1 MLTPR
6 TATPSLATPAAFPVF
21 YGQSPF
27 PGHSRYLIAQRKRLQ
42 RRHLGVGLT
51 PSFVVAAHE
60 RSFDWNDSLF
70 DVTWSESNE
79 HVIVTGGGD
88 GSLQIWDTANP
99 VGPLQVLK
107 EHAQEVYSV
116 DWSQTRGEE
125 LVVSGS
131 WDHTAKVWDPAINR
145 SICTFQGHEGV
156 IYSTVWSPHVPGCF
170 ASASGDNTLRI
181 WDMKTGSAT
190 LVIPAHCAEILTCDW
205 CKYDQNI
212 VVTGAV
218 DCNLR
223 VWDLRNIQEPVADLK
238 GHSYAI
244 RRVKVMCFIWDSVS
258 NRFFNTKSNHR
269 CPRILRRDTVPK
281 ESSLC
286 LRSVN
291 IAHVLQPYSK
301 IGSTGALKDPF
312 ARLSG
317 APNAPS
323 QQYHDTFSA
332 DTLLMTVPK
341 RSLRAWIL
349 LFIQDAH
356 KPRHSDSL
364 LNLSRAPIRAS
375 IDSAKITALSAKSRS
390 VNLSSPTDTPQPL
403 DSTTLPNTVHASIE
417 QSRSKDSGSTSTL
430 HSIHSASL
438 QDSHDIHHQDVP

>member
-1 MLTPR
+1 MDRCVKTFT
-6 TATPSLATPAAFPVF
+6 TAGRHGYAVEISPYFPSRLACASSQY
-21 YGQSPF
+21 YGIA
-27 PGHSRYLIAQRKRLQ
+27 GCGTLLILEQNEAGI
-42 RRHLGVGLT
+42 HL
-51 PSFVVAAHE
+51 F

-244 RRVKVMCFIWDSVS
+244 RRVKFSP
-258 NRFFNTKSNHR
+258 FQ
-269 CPRILRRDTVPK
+269 
-281 ESSLC
+281 
-286 LRSVN
+286 RSVL
-291 IAHVLQPYSK
+291 ASCSYDFTVRFWDFSKTEVLLGIVDHHTEFVCGLDFSLHIPNQVADCAWDETVK
-301 IGSTGALKDPF
+301 I
-312 ARLSG
+312 
-317 APNAPS
+317 
-323 QQYHDTFSA
+323 Y
-332 DTLLMTVPK
+332 
-341 RSLRAWIL
+341 
-349 LFIQDAH
+349 
-356 KPRHSDSL
+356 
-364 LNLSRAPIRAS
+364 
-375 IDSAKITALSAKSRS
+375 
-390 VNLSSPTDTPQPL
+390 TP
-403 DSTTLPNTVHASIE
+403 
-417 QSRSKDSGSTSTL
+417 STL
-430 HSIHSASL
+430 VNHL
-438 QDSHDIHHQDVP
+438 